1 MTSLCGCWLRSR
13 PDSLGFC
20 PSDRSPHDRACNARP
35 RAWRVRSDLKRK
47 GVTMSR
53 MSVNHIAV
61 LLAIGAIV
69 PMQSFVSRARQVF
82 PAASNTIADIRDSP
96 MAASSSPPWLQAYR
110 SLIGRARSY
119 GNTTRWVLT
128 SLIKPQLSKSAWTE
142 SKFCFISTATMTSR
156 WPLST
161 LARGHLIYLQRSA
174 QSSSP
179 PALRDFQSRIG
190 EIAESR
196 KLKENFLQSK
206 GTKSPAALPLH
217 TTLAVSG
224 LEATG
229 AFATSMPQA
238 L

>member
-82 PAASNTIADIRDSP
+82 PAASNTIADIRELSDGRVVVAS
-96 MAASSSPPWLQAYR
+96 MAPSLSLFDRTGSVLWKHDALGTDFSDQAATLKV
-110 SLIGRARSY
+110 SLDGKQ
-119 GNTTRWVLT
+119 VLFHFDRNDDK
-128 SLIKPQLSKSAWTE
+128 SLAT
-142 SKFCFISTATMTSR
+142 FDISTRALD
-156 WPLST
+156 LSPAQRPE
-161 LARGHLIYLQRSA
+161 LIAARVEGLPI
-174 QSSSP
+174 
-179 PALRDFQSRIG
+179 
-190 EIAESR
+190 R